1 MTLQMVFI
9 SVGASRQQ
17 KKRDSLDI
25 PSVLPPPPR
34 ESLPTLL
41 LLQPQY
47 FEQLFSLMQTLSSM
61 KTSVKGGVSF
71 LLIVRRK
78 ELVVSLLPSPNSNLF
93 FILTFLGYKLVHL
106 LCFFPWLLN
115 LWTFQEEC
123 IGNVQHFTPRT
134 HYRSSLWLSNR
145 CTVNCDFAM
154 QDCAMS

>member
-1 MTLQMVFI
+1 MNTGEVFLLILQMVFI

-71 LLIVRRK
+71 LL
-78 ELVVSLLPSPNSNLF
+78 
-93 FILTFLGYKLVHL
+93 
-106 LCFFPWLLN
+106 
-115 LWTFQEEC
+115 
-123 IGNVQHFTPRT
+123 
-134 HYRSSLWLSNR
+134 
-145 CTVNCDFAM
+145 CTV
-154 QDCAMS
+154 SV

>member
-1 MTLQMVFI
+1 MVFI

-17 KKRDSLDI
+17 KKRDSVDI

-71 LLIVRRK
+71 LLGTLSVFEGK
-78 ELVVSLLPSPNSNLF
+78 SL
-93 FILTFLGYKLVHL
+93 
-106 LCFFPWLLN
+106 C
-115 LWTFQEEC
+115 
-123 IGNVQHFTPRT
+123 
-134 HYRSSLWLSNR
+134 HYFV
-145 CTVNCDFAM
+145 CPAVIYF
-154 QDCAMS
+154 

>member
-1 MTLQMVFI
+1 MNTGEVFLLILQMVFI

-71 LLIVRRK
+71 LLGTVSVWRK
-78 ELVVSLLPSPNSNLF
+78 ELVVPLFCLPNSNF
-93 FILTFLGYKLVHL
+93 FLIQTSLGYTLVHL
-106 LCFFPWLLN
+106 LCCFPQILG
-115 LWTFQEEC
+115 LWTVQEE
-123 IGNVQHFTPRT
+123 
-134 HYRSSLWLSNR
+134 
-145 CTVNCDFAM
+145 
-154 QDCAMS
+154 